1 MLQKKDTIMSAQ
13 TKSLCYKKETLSF
26 SAQTKSLWQNTR
38 LVFCIKK
45 ETLSFSAQT
54 KSLWQNTRLVFCINK
69 RHYHLEMILYSK
81 S

>member
-26 SAQTKSLWQNTR
+26 SAQTKSL
-38 LVFCIKK
+38 CYKK